1 MFFLRR
7 RARRATRKSSR
18 VMIASPPTT
27 PPAMAPTFGF
37 FADASAVDVGADV
50 SVPVAGVV
58 EFVADANRSTLLQEI

>member
-1 MFFLRR
+1 
-7 RARRATRKSSR
+7 
-18 VMIASPPTT
+18 MIASPPTT